1 MEELRTLLG
10 RRSFLRGAALGGV
23 GLATAAVIGCGD
35 GDDDDAAA
43 PAPAATTAPLQAT
56 ATPTASTAAATPTP
70 TAQPPETVKT
80 GSMTIAV
87 QSSVGETL
95 DPNSTAAIAGD
106 YAGIFDQLLRRDP
119 QKNQY
124 VPEGLASSWEFDTSN
139 QTRWVFNLREADWN
153 DGTPFTADD
162 VKFSLEYI
170 TDPDNKSRLISRL
183 NTVDHVEVID
193 PRTAVVV
200 TKAPDPILDRR
211 MISSWVLPKHI
222 YEDAAK
228 GAEWQALS
236 GTPVGTGS
244 YVVDKWIQAERTDL
258 VASASSW
265 RGNKGVIEAV
275 GAQITEGSTRAAAFE
290 AGDVSA
296 IDAPLL
302 EVSRLQGLH
311 NGGVTAAVN
320 VSNAHS
326 NFSVEYHEG
335 PTSDLRVRLALAHA
349 LDNANYATLY
359 EGFAEEMQGQQ
370 LTRSDFGFNPNV
382 GPYGYN
388 QEMSRTLLADAGFA
402 GGFDVPIGQL
412 TGRDPIIDAHTLAVK
427 DALDQIGLNAS
438 IVNIDTSTWRDHIY
452 GRTPRIMLERWAF
465 SGIGQHDASFALS
478 WSEGSQPSKFYAN
491 ADFDRAFNTA
501 IMTMD
506 SSAREKLFWE
516 AVQVMHDDPPA
527 VWSTTR
533 PSVVAWRS
541 DQYDLSLWERPTI
554 FFDQVAII

>member
-35 GDDDDAAA
+35 GDDDDVAA

-139 QTRWVFNLREADWN
+139 QTRWVFDLREADWN

-183 NTVDHVEVID
+183 NTIDHVEVID

-275 GAQITEGSTRAAAFE
+275 GASITEGSTRAAAFE

>member
-349 LDNANYATLY
+349 LDNVNYATLY

>member
-35 GDDDDAAA
+35 GDDDDVAA
-43 PAPAATTAPLQAT
+43 PAPAATPAPLQAT

-119 QKNQY
+119 QTNQY

-139 QTRWVFNLREADWN
+139 QTRWLFNLREADWN

-170 TDPDNKSRLISRL
+170 TNPDNKSRLISRL

-222 YEDAAK
+222 YEDASK

-275 GAQITEGSTRAAAFE
+275 GANITEGSTRTAAFE

-296 IDAPLL
+296 IAAPLL

-320 VSNAHS
+320 VSNAHT

-349 LDNANYATLY
+349 LDNASYAGLY

-388 QEMSRTLLADAGFA
+388 QEMSRTLLKDAGFA
-402 GGFDVPIGQL
+402 GGFDAPIGQL
-412 TGRDPIIDAHTLAVK
+412 TGNDPVVDAHTLAVK
-427 DALDQIGLNAS
+427 DALDQIGLNTS
-438 IVNIDTSTWRDHIY
+438 IVNIDVSTWRDHIY

-501 IMTMD
+501 ITTMD
-506 SSAREKLFWE
+506 SSAREKVFWE

>member
-35 GDDDDAAA
+35 GDDDDVAA

-139 QTRWVFNLREADWN
+139 QTRWVFDLREADWN

-170 TDPDNKSRLISRL
+170 TNPDNKSRLISRL
-183 NTVDHVEVID
+183 NTIDHVEVID

-275 GAQITEGSTRAAAFE
+275 GASITEGSTRAAAFE

>member
-35 GDDDDAAA
+35 GDDDDVAA

-106 YAGIFDQLLRRDP
+106 YAGVFDQLLRRDP
-119 QKNQY
+119 QTNQY

-139 QTRWVFNLREADWN
+139 QTRWLFNLREADWN

-170 TDPDNKSRLISRL
+170 TNPDNKSRLISRL

-222 YEDAAK
+222 YEDASK

-275 GAQITEGSTRAAAFE
+275 GANITEGSTRTAAFE

-296 IDAPLL
+296 IAAPLL

-320 VSNAHS
+320 VSNAHT

-349 LDNANYATLY
+349 LDNASYAGLY

-388 QEMSRTLLADAGFA
+388 QEMSRTLLKDAGFQN
-402 GGFDVPIGQL
+402 GFDAPIGQL
-412 TGRDPIIDAHTLAVK
+412 TGNDPVVDAHTLAVK
-427 DALDQIGLNAS
+427 DALDQIGLNTS
-438 IVNIDTSTWRDHIY
+438 IVNIDISTWRDHIY

-478 WSEGSQPSKFYAN
+478 WSEGSQPSRFYAN

-501 IMTMD
+501 ITTMD